1 MRFSRP
7 KKNQDGVLSMNIRL
21 RGADL
26 LHEPLLN
33 KGSAFSAEERKIFQL
48 EGLMPGATVTMDV
61 QVRRTLDQLSAAS
74 SDFQKYI
81 ILSNLQDRNEQL
93 YYRLILDHLEEMM
106 PIVYTPTVG
115 EATQKF
121 SRVFR
126 RGRGIWITPAH
137 RGRMREILKPIS
149 AQRDIS
155 LMVVTDGESILGI
168 GDQGAGGMGI
178 SIGKLALYCAGAGIH
193 PATTLPIC
201 LDVGTNNQALI
212 EDEFYLGWPHARL
225 TGDDYKS
232 FIEEFVES
240 VKAEFPGALVQWEDF
255 RKDNALQIL
264 EEYRDALPSFNDDIQ
279 GTGAVALAGV
289 LSALRVTGGALANQ
303 RFVIHGAGAAGI
315 GISRQLRAAMQTAGM
330 TDAQVSDAICVLD
343 SRGLLIE
350 GRDIR
355 DAYKKELSW
364 SAETASRFGFDIDGD
379 LDLATVVTR
388 YKPTVLIGTSGQA
401 GAFTEAIVKQM
412 ASQVNR
418 PVIMPFSNPSA
429 LTEARPASLYQWT
442 EGRCL
447 VATGSPF
454 GEVDYDGKT
463 YRIGQGNNVFI
474 FPGVGMAAV
483 VGGIAR
489 ISDTMISAAA
499 SALAN
504 EVTNS
509 ELAQGLL
516 YPATSRLRE
525 VSGEVAVAVTLQAIK
540 EGACAP
546 TTEEDVRAKL
556 TEAEWHPNYVHYN
569 PIEA

>member
-1 MRFSRP
+1 
-7 KKNQDGVLSMNIRL
+7 
-21 RGADL
+21 
-26 LHEPLLN
+26 
-33 KGSAFSAEERKIFQL
+33 
-48 EGLMPGATVTMDV
+48 
-61 QVRRTLDQLSAAS
+61 
-74 SDFQKYI
+74 
-81 ILSNLQDRNEQL
+81 
-93 YYRLILDHLEEMM
+93 
-106 PIVYTPTVG
+106 
-115 EATQKF
+115 
-121 SRVFR
+121 
-126 RGRGIWITPAH
+126 
-137 RGRMREILKPIS
+137 
-149 AQRDIS
+149 
-155 LMVVTDGESILGI
+155 
-168 GDQGAGGMGI
+168 MGI

-225 TGDDYKS
+225 TGDDYQS
-232 FIEEFVES
+232 FVDEFVES

-264 EEYRDALPSFNDDIQ
+264 EQYRDALPSFNDDIQ

-289 LSALRVTGGALANQ
+289 LSALRVTGGALSDQ

-315 GISRQLRAAMQTAGM
+315 GITRQLRAAMQTAGM
-330 TDAQVSDAICVLD
+330 TDAPISDAVCVLD
-343 SRGLLIE
+343 SRGLLVE

-364 SAETASRFGFDIDGD
+364 SAETAAKFGFDIDGD
-379 LDLATVVTR
+379 LDLATVVAR

-412 ASQVNR
+412 ASQVTR

-454 GEVDYDGKT
+454 GEVEYDGKT

-483 VGGIAR
+483 VVGIAR

-525 VSGEVAVAVTLQAIK
+525 VSGEVAVAVTMQAMA
-540 EGACAP
+540 EGAC
-546 TTEEDVRAKL
+546 TRMTEEEVRTRL

-569 PIEA
+569 PIEP